1 MLSSGD
7 LVASD
12 RALIVEGKVL
22 KPGDVLWT
30 HLATEDARLCDEHAC
45 QCLDDY
51 NEDDDFDRTDD
62 DYDASYDNDTS
73 YDKDDG
79 LYDSYDGP
87 PSPAPAAPTTL
98 TTTCDGAPAQ
108 PEYPCTCAQVNA
120 FLRSYGSLNTNGCTL
135 VSYLATQ
142 NCGPSDLSTW
152 SCSYDSSRRPQ
163 YVWSCTDK
171 GLTDA

>member
-1 MLSSGD
+1 MTQTGGG
-7 LVASD
+7 
-12 RALIVEGKVL
+12 E
-22 KPGDVLWT
+22 
-30 HLATEDARLCDEHAC
+30 
-45 QCLDDY
+45 
-51 NEDDDFDRTDD
+51 
-62 DYDASYDNDTS
+62 
-73 YDKDDG
+73 
-79 LYDSYDGP
+79 
-87 PSPAPAAPTTL
+87 PT
-98 TTTCDGAPAQ
+98 Q
-108 PEYPCTCAQVNA
+108 PEFHYPCTCAQANA